1 MNSIPQVCT
10 ENLALPEV
18 PIEQWLTAKQLAA
31 HFGGLD
37 EQSAY
42 RWRSN
47 GSIPPAYIKKFGNW
61 RYKFHP
67 AVVSLLEK
75 DFAAAHFK
83 PAAVVCSRPAPTL
96 PNSCRSSAM
105 APRLT

>member
-1 MNSIPQVCT
+1 MNPVPQV
-10 ENLALPEV
+10 LPEV
-18 PIEQWLTAKQLAA
+18 PVEQWLSPKQLAA
-31 HFGGLD
+31 HFGLKED
-37 EQSAY
+37 SAY
-42 RWRSN
+42 LWRSN
-47 GSIPPAYIKKFGNW
+47 GTIPPAYIKKFGNW